1 MLKQFYRVVP
11 LSLVTVALLSGL
23 EGASAEETLIDAQ
36 CQPYPPINFAAN
48 CRSTSFIDPAKVEI
62 NNDNRQFWRRVDY
75 YGTGSD
81 LNRVVRTL
89 LYENV
94 DCSERTIAETQI
106 VNYNLSGSVQ
116 GQSKPLEPV
125 LPRKQTRAQRS
136 AIRFVCNLN

>member
-11 LSLVTVALLSGL
+11 LSLVTVALFAGL
-23 EGASAEETLIDAQ
+23 KSADAEEILIDAQ
-36 CQPYPPINFAAN
+36 CQPYPPINIAAN

-81 LNRVVRTL
+81 LNQIVRTL
-89 LYENV
+89 LHETVN
-94 DCSERTIAETQI
+94 CSDHIIAATQV
-106 VNYNLSGSVQ
+106 VNYNFSGSVQ
-116 GQSKPLEPV
+116 SQSKPLNFV
-125 LPRKQTRAQRS
+125 LPKQQTRAQRS